1 MTDIKERV
9 FAYTLAKTID
19 NDELAKV
26 SGGYAATV
34 THSETVKGTGGSGQ
48 GIDVSYDQS
57 IDW

>member
-1 MTDIKERV
+1 MTESKERV

-26 SGGYAATV
+26 SGGYAATT
-34 THSETVKGTGGSGQ
+34 THSETVRATGGSGQ
-48 GIDVSYDQS
+48 GVDVLYDQS